1 MQVAAHES
9 IRQASM
15 ASTSYTPQDLSPS
28 ASHTLQEDSPEE
40 EEILIPTSFDFA
52 LIDPFAKSVKEAI
65 GWEEEKEAP
74 RKLRKYFPN
83 LKKDPETFPFIEE
96 LEELIKDEWQKP
108 DKKTSLNNRIAKLYP
123 LREPMVNPLISA
135 PVVDSSLMRL
145 ARHVTLPIEDA
156 VTFRDVMDRKID
168 LDLKKAYSAAGGACR
183 PAITLAAVGRA
194 ITFWAANIEKLLLEA
209 ADQEKIISAMQELSL
224 AGDFVAEAAVDII
237 RSSARAM
244 LASVISRRA
253 LWLKPWVADATSKST
268 WCRIPYDGTNLFG
281 PKLDTAISKV
291 TGGKSGLI
299 PSDRRPKQRNPPFRR
314 QLPERYREAR
324 SYKPGREFKR
334 NWRNPQSSFVRV
346 QKPKV
351 PNSGEQQKSF

>member
-108 DKKTSLNNRIAKLYP
+108 DKKNQS
-123 LREPMVNPLISA
+123 EQQ
-135 PVVDSSLMRL
+135 DSK
-145 ARHVTLPIEDA
+145 TLPI
-156 VTFRDVMDRKID
+156 K
-168 LDLKKAYSAAGGACR
+168 
-183 PAITLAAVGRA
+183 
-194 ITFWAANIEKLLLEA
+194 
-209 ADQEKIISAMQELSL
+209 
-224 AGDFVAEAAVDII
+224 
-237 RSSARAM
+237 
-244 LASVISRRA
+244 
-253 LWLKPWVADATSKST
+253 
-268 WCRIPYDGTNLFG
+268 GTNGEPSNFSSCSRFPTNAFG
-281 PKLDTAISKV
+281 ATCNSP
-291 TGGKSGLI
+291 
-299 PSDRRPKQRNPPFRR
+299 DRGC
-314 QLPERYREAR
+314 RYL
-324 SYKPGREFKR
+324 
-334 NWRNPQSSFVRV
+334 
-346 QKPKV
+346 
-351 PNSGEQQKSF
+351 